1 MSTSTQAA
9 RESGTPVA
17 DRGMTTQRTSFAS
30 RFYNPRFREIVFTI
44 LLLPL
49 AIIWIYP
56 FLWMVSAA
64 LKTDQEIFGGLG
76 LIPETF
82 QWGNFARAWTDARVG
97 DYFINTLII
106 TFSSVVIVVTTT
118 AMMGYVLG
126 RYQFPGKKIVLGF
139 FVATVFLPEGYT
151 IIPVF
156 ELINFLN
163 LGNSL
168 AGVIL
173 AQSGGAH
180 IVTILLFAGYFSQL
194 PKDLEEAAVLDGAGF
209 LRIFWQIF
217 LPLTKPVV
225 ATAIIM
231 QFMHSWN
238 DFLLPL
244 VLTLSRPDLRTL
256 SVGIYS
262 FQGEFFTDWSG
273 MAAAATISLMPIIIV
288 FLFLQRYFV
297 EGIAGAVKS

>member
-1 MSTSTQAA
+1 MSTIAK
-9 RESGTPVA
+9 PK
-17 DRGMTTQRTSFAS
+17 QRTTKPGTDIGLAKPHISPMA
-30 RFYNPRFREIVFTI
+30 RLYNPRIREVVFTV

-49 AIIWIYP
+49 AVVWIYP

-64 LKTDQEIFGGLG
+64 LKTDSEIFSGLG
-76 LIPETF
+76 LIPSDI
-82 QWGNFARAWTDARVG
+82 QWSNFARAWTDARVG
-97 DYFINTLII
+97 DYFLNTLII
-106 TFSSVVIVVTTT
+106 TFSSVTIVVVTT

-126 RYQFPGKKIVLGF
+126 RYDFPGKKVVIGF
-139 FVATVFLPEGYT
+139 FVSTVFLPEGYT

-156 ELINFLN
+156 ELVNFL
-163 LGNSL
+163 GIGDSL
-168 AGVIL
+168 IGIII

-180 IVTILLFAGYFSQL
+180 VVVILLFAGYFSRL
-194 PKDLEEAAVLDGAGF
+194 PKELEEAAILDGAGF
-209 LRIFWQIF
+209 LRIFWQIMI
-217 LPLTKPVV
+217 PLTKPIV

-231 QFMHSWN
+231 QFMYSWN

-256 SVGIYS
+256 AVGIYS

-273 MAAAATISLMPIIIV
+273 MAAAATISLLPIIIV

-297 EGIAGAVKS
+297 EGVAGAVKS

>member
-1 MSTSTQAA
+1 MSDIPVTIAQP
-9 RESGTPVA
+9 REAPSVKPSGGVLG
-17 DRGMTTQRTSFAS
+17 RL
-30 RFYNPRFREIVFTI
+30 YNPRVREIVFTA

-49 AIIWIYP
+49 AIVWIYP
-56 FLWMVSAA
+56 FLWMVSAS

-76 LIPETF
+76 LIPDAF
-82 QWGNFARAWTDARVG
+82 QWSNYQRAWVDARVG
-97 DYFINTLII
+97 DYFLNTLII
-106 TFSSVVIVVTTT
+106 TFSSVLIVTVST

-126 RYQFPGKKIVLGF
+126 RYQFPGKKFVIGF

-163 LGNSL
+163 LGGSL
-168 AGVIL
+168 AGIIL

-180 IVTILLFAGYFSQL
+180 VVTILLFAGYFSQL
-194 PKDLEEAAVLDGAGF
+194 PKELEEAAILDGAGF

-231 QFMHSWN
+231 QFMYSWN

-273 MAAAATISLMPIIIV
+273 MAAAATISLLPIIAV

>member
-1 MSTSTQAA
+1 MSTSTQTA
-9 RESGTPVA
+9 RDSGTPVTRPVVA
-17 DRGMTTQRTSFAS
+17 TQRTSFVS
-30 RFYNPRFREIVFTI
+30 RFYNPRFREVVFTL

-82 QWGNFARAWTDARVG
+82 QWSNFSRAWTDARIG
-97 DYFINTLII
+97 DYFFNTLII

-126 RYQFPGKKIVLGF
+126 RYQFPGKKVVIGF

-231 QFMHSWN
+231 QFMYSWN

-244 VLTLSRPDLRTL
+244 VVTLSRPDLRTL
-256 SVGIYS
+256 SVGIYA

-273 MAAAATISLMPIIIV
+273 MAAAATISLMPIILV